1 MIKRGEGYFQNSG
14 GGGGVAKRGELKNSG
29 GLDPG

>member
-1 MIKRGEGYFQNSG
+1 MVNRGGGGGVKEYFQNSG
-14 GGGGVAKRGELKNSG
+14 GVKKIQG